1 MSQWKDL
8 NECERAI
15 ARELGQNP
23 DDLIV
28 NRVGED
34 FLVLLNMRSR
44 QELIV
49 SLDVRPE
56 KPKRR
61 AAS

>member
-8 NECERAI
+8 NESECAI
-15 ARELGQNP
+15 ARELGQEPNN
-23 DDLIV
+23 LVV

-34 FLVLLNMRSR
+34 YLVFLNMRSR

-56 KPKRR
+56 KSKRR